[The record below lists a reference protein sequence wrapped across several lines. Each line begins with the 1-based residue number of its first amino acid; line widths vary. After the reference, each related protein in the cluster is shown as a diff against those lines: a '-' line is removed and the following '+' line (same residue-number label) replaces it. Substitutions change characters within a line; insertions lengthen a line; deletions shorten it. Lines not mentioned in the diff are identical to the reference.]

1 MVKVK
6 KVKKTEKKNKPKRK
20 GAMDP
25 KKSKPIRKKINNGM
39 GGEVC

>member
-20 GAMDP
+20 GALDP
-25 KKSKPIRKKINNGM
+25 KKTKPVKNKKGNAK
-39 GGEVC
+39 GGETC